1 MFRKI
6 LSLGLVGLLATVTA
20 SISASAQIQSG
31 TEQAQAEKVKLK
43 VTKIGVGKRTRVE
56 VRLKENR
63 KLKGYIGAI
72 TEEHFTLVDPK
83 HGTVTPVTY
92 DEVQQIKDTSRTW
105 LAPVILG
112 AATVGG
118 LMLVVSLALRGS

>member
-20 SISASAQIQSG
+20 SISGSAQMQSG
-31 TEQAQAEKVKLK
+31 TEQAQTEKVKLK
-43 VTKIGVGKRTRVE
+43 VTKIGIGKRTRVE
-56 VRLKENR
+56 VRLKGNR

-72 TEEHFTLVDPK
+72 NEEHFTVVDSK

-92 DEVQQIKDTSRTW
+92 AEVQQIKDTSRTW
-105 LAPVILG
+105 LAPAVMG

-118 LMLVVSLALRGS
+118 LMLLVSLSLRGS

>member
-6 LSLGLVGLLATVTA
+6 LSLGLMGLLVTVTA

-43 VTKIGVGKRTRVE
+43 VTKIGIGKRTRVE
-56 VRLKENR
+56 VRLKDHR
-63 KLKGYIGAI
+63 KLKGYMGSIN
-72 TEEHFTLVDPK
+72 EEQFTVVDSK

-92 DEVQQIKDTSRTW
+92 GEVQQIKDTSRTW
-105 LAPVILG
+105 LAPAVMG

-118 LMLVVSLALRGS
+118 LMLLVSLSLRGS